1 MGLDTPFHPEQY
13 PGAIN
18 YYGFYKIQRNS
29 KTILVNIL
37 RNFFSEKS
45 QLYKITMPEIVDKLV
60 DVDNPKLFVERNFPF
75 IERKLPIIATA
86 IKQSKEKKAY
96 VGADNLL
103 YPEIITSTG
112 YTTITSTGYS
122 IAYTS
127 TGYYPTETSTGYT
140 STGYYLKSTDVT
152 YTVENDKYRTGYNVY
167 AGMSDIDVTFI
178 IAALSPEE
186 RMELVELVN
195 MCFTHYYR
203 WQYFYYDEENNMFN
217 LTPSMTELSFGGES
231 EVKDTSNMSLIYVT
245 TVAMKCRVEYT
256 FKDLASRYQE
266 IKYYEIDAS
275 SGVAEL

>member
-18 YYGFYKIQRNS
+18 YFGFYKIQRNS

-37 RNFFSEKS
+37 KNFFSEKS

-60 DVDNPKLFVERNFPF
+60 DTTIPRLFVERNFPF
-75 IERKLPIIATA
+75 MERKLPLIATA
-86 IKQSKEKKAY
+86 IKQAKEKKAY

-103 YPEIITSTG
+103 YPEVLKTSTG
-112 YTTITSTGYS
+112 D
-122 IAYTS
+122 
-127 TGYYPTETSTGYT
+127 
-140 STGYYLKSTDVT
+140 YL
-152 YTVENDKYRTGYNVY
+152 TGYNVY
-167 AGMSDIDVTFI
+167 AGMADIDVTFI

-186 RMELVELVN
+186 RMELAELVN

-217 LTPSMTELSFGGES
+217 LTPSMTELSFGGEN
-231 EVKDTSNMSLIYVT
+231 EVKDTSNLSMIYIT

-256 FKDLASRYQE
+256 FKDLANRYNE
-266 IKYYEIDAS
+266 ITNIEYQVVLKEYTDGEYEDYLVTGETDIDFDDYAI
-275 SGVAEL
+275 